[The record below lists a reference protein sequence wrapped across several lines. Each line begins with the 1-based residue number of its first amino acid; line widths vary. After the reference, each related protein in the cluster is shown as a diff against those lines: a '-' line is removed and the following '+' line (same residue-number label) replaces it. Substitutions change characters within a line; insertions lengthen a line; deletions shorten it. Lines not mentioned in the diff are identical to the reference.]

1 VLRCLSRYENKPLH
15 GHAASPYSPITR
27 SRSATCP
34 LKRASSFACA
44 FSIPAAECSRHP
56 QARLTWVLSILGL
69 ARSVWYAKPLAER
82 KEPGRKPKGVSEE
95 LAARIKALA
104 EAYPRWGYKRIGV
117 MARREG
123 LGIKAYGL
131 LQRKRVREAAL
142 YQAARLCPKR
152 PMSCGRPM

>member
-1 VLRCLSRYENKPLH
+1 MIS
-15 GHAASPYSPITR
+15 
-27 SRSATCP
+27 
-34 LKRASSFACA
+34 
-44 FSIPAAECSRHP
+44 AECSRHP

-69 ARSVWYAKPLAER
+69 ARSVWYAKPVAER

-104 EAYPRWGYKRIGV
+104 EAYPWWGYKRIGV

-123 LGIKAYGL
+123 LGISNKQVYRVFKAYGL

>member
-1 VLRCLSRYENKPLH
+1 MQPPPSGPPHLGAEHLGPLPARS
-15 GHAASPYSPITR
+15 GTR
-27 SRSATCP
+27 SRSP
-34 LKRASSFACA
+34 SK
-44 FSIPAAECSRHP
+44 
-56 QARLTWVLSILGL
+56 
-69 ARSVWYAKPLAER
+69 K
-82 KEPGRKPKGVSEE
+82 PGRKPKGVSEE

-104 EAYPRWGYKRIGV
+104 EAYPWWGYKRIGV

-123 LGIKAYGL
+123 LGISNKQVYRVFKAYGL